1 MSRVYPFAPSSSR
14 LSRSFLAGVCLGVA
28 SGGIFFIQSA
38 FAQQASDTTGLANA
52 ATEVNRIKDDINAL
66 IARKQQIEQDIAK
79 YETELQKVGGEKATL
94 QNAIHQL
101 ELERKK
107 VQSDLIYTK
116 NKIGATDLEIQK
128 LDIEIQDAE
137 THIARAR
144 AAIEEIL
151 RSINETD
158 RTSLVETLLSHE
170 DISAFWEMLDGLA
183 QVRGVMSA
191 QVRDLTELRNILE
204 GKVDEHQTRRGDLV
218 ALKNQFAGQ
227 QNVLEVN
234 KTEKNQLLTETK
246 NEEATYQQLLAEK
259 KVAKEQFER
268 ELREYEARLKFILDP
283 TSIPTVG
290 TAVFGWPLDTVRITQ
305 YFGNTEFAK
314 TAAYNGAG
322 HNGIDFGTPRGTSVR
337 AALSGTV
344 LAINTQVAT
353 MCQYGK
359 WILIRHQNGLTTLYA
374 HLSVVSVNT
383 GDTVSTGQVI
393 GYSGDTGY
401 ATGPHLHFTVYA
413 SEAVRFMQYTC
424 NSGTTLTVP
433 VSAPS
438 GYLNPLLY
446 LPAL

>member
-14 LSRSFLAGVCLGVA
+14 RSRTFLAGVCLGVA

-79 YETELQKVGGEKATL
+79 YETELQKVGGEKTTL
-94 QNAIHQL
+94 QNAIRQL

-107 VQSDLIYTK
+107 VQSDISYTE

-151 RSINETD
+151 RRINEAD

-170 DISAFWEMLDGLA
+170 DISTFWEMLDGLA

-268 ELREYEARLKFILDP
+268 ELREYEARLKVILDL

-290 TAVFGWPLDTVRITQ
+290 TAVFGGRLIRSALRSISATRNLPKPPHTTAPDT
-305 YFGNTEFAK
+305 
-314 TAAYNGAG
+314 TAS
-322 HNGIDFGTPRGTSVR
+322 TSEHR
-337 AALSGTV
+337 AAPACAQRSP
-344 LAINTQVAT
+344 A
-353 MCQYGK
+353 
-359 WILIRHQNGLTTLYA
+359 R
-374 HLSVVSVNT
+374 
-383 GDTVSTGQVI
+383 
-393 GYSGDTGY
+393 
-401 ATGPHLHFTVYA
+401 
-413 SEAVRFMQYTC
+413 
-424 NSGTTLTVP
+424 
-433 VSAPS
+433 
-438 GYLNPLLY
+438 YLR
-446 LPAL
+446 